1 MKVLHVSSV
10 DPIPNSGMGRVSF
23 QWKLAFESLGH
34 SFLHVGLNEIPHS
47 INPLFQG
54 WYFRK
59 YIKKNNIKADI
70 ILAHEPL
77 AGFLK
82 FKNVPLV
89 SFSHGVEESAWS
101 NKKKYFNKEFT
112 FKSKLIPSF
121 VRFLSN
127 NLGFKKADLVFVLN
141 NDDSAYLEK
150 KGVTSSKVVVI
161 KNGYFEYSFVEKKIN
176 NTNSIVFLFNASW
189 LKRKGIDLLIYA
201 FSRILLQKKETK
213 LIIAGTNTTEQFIL
227 SQFNLTCHHQIK
239 VIPHFT
245 SEEEKG
251 IYADADIFILPS
263 YIEGQSLALLQA
275 MAMGLC
281 PIAANNSGQKDVIQ
295 HMQNGLL
302 FETGNKDKF
311 YDTILWCIENYN
323 MVNQFGANAKHSL
336 LGNNWSNVS
345 NDVCLLC
352 EKLVIS

>member
-34 SFLHVGLNEIPHS
+34 SFLHVGLNEIPNS

-59 YIKKNNIKADI
+59 YIVKKNIKADI

-82 FKNVPLV
+82 FKDVPLV
-89 SFSHGVEESAWS
+89 SFSHGVEERAWV
-101 NKKKYFNKEFT
+101 NQKKYFKEEFT
-112 FKSKLIPSF
+112 IKSKLVPSI

-127 NLGFKKADLVFVLN
+127 NLGFKIANLVFVLN
-141 NDDSAYLEK
+141 NADSAYLEK
-150 KGVTSSKVVVI
+150 KGIASSKVVLI
-161 KNGYFEYSFVEKKIN
+161 NNGYFEYPIIEKKTN
-176 NTNSIVFLFNASW
+176 NTNSIVFLFNSSW
-189 LKRKGIDLLIYA
+189 IKRKGIDILIYA
-201 FSRILLQKKETK
+201 FSRILLQKKEIK
-213 LIIAGTNTTEQFIL
+213 LIIAGTNTTEQTIL
-227 SQFNLTCHHQIK
+227 SQFNLACHQQIK
-239 VIPHFT
+239 IISHFT
-245 SEEEKG
+245 AKEEKD

-263 YIEGQSLALLQA
+263 YFEGQSLALLQA

-281 PIAANNSGQKDVIQ
+281 PIAANNSGQKDIIQ

-302 FETGNKDKF
+302 FETGNKDQF

-323 MVNQFGANAKHSL
+323 MVKQFGANAKHSL
-336 LGNNWSNVS
+336 LGNTWSSVS
-345 NDVCLLC
+345 NEVCLFC
-352 EKLVIS
+352 EDILIS